1 MSNMPEENVK
11 KLDRLLSLLDPEN
24 ALTKSDFVESFKK
37 VVELILKIQ
46 ARQEH
51 AIQKLFAEHSRL
63 AGERK
68 QEYDSNFKEIKSQVN
83 DLFVGDQLK
92 RMEGETKASF
102 EKRQKE
108 INELVD
114 KRLEEADYRVSLLKP
129 IKGDRGDKGDTGP
142 MPTENLELM
151 RSEEHTSEL

>member
-1 MSNMPEENVK
+1 MAEVDK
-11 KLDRLLSLLDPEN
+11 K
-24 ALTKSDFVESFKK
+24 
-37 VVELILKIQ
+37 
-46 ARQEH
+46 QE
-51 AIQKLFAEHSRL
+51 IQKLLNALDPDRL
-63 AGERK
+63 AKADFVNAFEKVVKFILANEQRLTDAITRLEETYQNLTER
-68 QEYDSNFKEIKSQVN
+68 NRN
-83 DLFVGDQLK
+83 DYVSGLADLKNQTNQLFVRDQLK
-92 RMEGETKASF
+92 RIEGETKASF